1 MDAADLFREG
11 RPTMEASG
19 KVLKSGVLRLVLAA
33 ALVALHP
40 AIAAAAEAVKVTTG
54 GWYIHKPSKEYK
66 DLPALLPKQQ
76 ETGSEEGI
84 GQLDFVCLKSKYY
97 MLLVQP
103 SVKLRNTESGMMA
116 VRAAGAPNGSAPTAL
131 TFRNLYKTKPP
142 LSRSMDWDADIHYAE
157 VSAALLVSIKTA
169 SELELTLAN
178 RSYAITLADLG
189 SRLGSFQ
196 LFCEKGV
203 VENPAHFER

>member
-1 MDAADLFREG
+1 M
-11 RPTMEASG
+11 
-19 KVLKSGVLRLVLAA
+19 RLVLAA

-40 AIAAAAEAVKVTTG
+40 AVAAAAEAVKVTTG

-76 ETGSEEGI
+76 ESGSETGI
-84 GQLDFVCLKSKYY
+84 GQVDFVCLKSNYY

-103 SVKLRNTESGMMA
+103 SEKLRDSEPGMIA
-116 VRAAGAPNGSAPTAL
+116 VRAADAPNGFAPTAL
-131 TFRNLYKTKPP
+131 AFRNLYKTRSQ
-142 LSRSMDWDADIHYAE
+142 LSRSMDWDANIHYAE
-157 VSAALLVSIKTA
+157 IRTALLASLKTA
-169 SELELTLAN
+169 NELELTLAN
-178 RSYAITLADLG
+178 RSYAVTLADLG
-189 SRLGSFQ
+189 SRLESFQ